1 MVEEPLDA
9 EVGIGGTHQIIC
21 KVSVDSA
28 LGLLFFINLKFIKK
42 NSMFIV

>member
-1 MVEEPLDA
+1 MLKGSEMVEEPVDA

-28 LGLLFFINLKFIKK
+28 LGLLFL
-42 NSMFIV
+42 IV